1 MASDVCKHC
10 THAACLDVCPTGA
23 LMRTE
28 FGTVVVQQDVCNGC
42 GYCIPACPYGVI
54 DRREGDGRA
63 WKCTMCYD
71 RLGAGMEPACAKACP
86 TDSIQFGP
94 LDELRERAAGR
105 LDQVIEAGEAG
116 ARLYG
121 ADPGDGVGGDGAFF
135 LLLDEPE
142 AYGLPPD
149 PVVTTRDLPAMWR
162 HVGVA
167 AVTLAAAAA
176 ASFAAAAVRRPPMS
190 AAEAQ
195 ARQTRWQRKR
205 RAEQRVVPR
214 AEFTSYYGKPVLNPP
229 VWASPDI
236 PGYLFLGGLSGA
248 ASLLGAGADLTGRP
262 ALAATAKVGATA
274 AIGLSLVALVH
285 DLGRPARFLNMMR
298 VFKVTSPMSVGS
310 WLLAGY
316 APAIGVA
323 TASSLTRRMKPV
335 GAVAT
340 AGSAVLGPAVAA
352 YTAALISDTA
362 VPAWHEGYRELPFVF
377 TGSGAMAAGG
387 LGLLGAPVSESGQ
400 ARNLALLGWA
410 LEAVAFERM
419 KRRTGLVAEPYE
431 TGRGG
436 AYMRASQV
444 LGAVGVV
451 GAALTAAPGPVL
463 GGGRGR
469 RVVAAASGAALIAAS
484 AATRWGVFHAGMA
497 SARDPKYTVVPQR
510 ERLRSKAKPLD
521 ETVRCSESQA

>member
-1 MASDVCKHC
+1 M
-10 THAACLDVCPTGA
+10 T
-23 LMRTE
+23 
-28 FGTVVVQQDVCNGC
+28 
-42 GYCIPACPYGVI
+42 
-54 DRREGDGRA
+54 
-63 WKCTMCYD
+63 
-71 RLGAGMEPACAKACP
+71 
-86 TDSIQFGP
+86 
-94 LDELRERAAGR
+94 
-105 LDQVIEAGEAG
+105 
-116 ARLYG
+116 
-121 ADPGDGVGGDGAFF
+121 
-135 LLLDEPE
+135 
-142 AYGLPPD
+142 
-149 PVVTTRDLPAMWR
+149 
-162 HVGVA
+162 
-167 AVTLAAAAA
+167 
-176 ASFAAAAVRRPPMS
+176 
-190 AAEAQ
+190 AAEAL
-195 ARQTRWQRKR
+195 RGRKR
-205 RAEQRVVPR
+205 RAEQPVVPR
-214 AEFTSYYGKPVLNPP
+214 ADFTSYYGKPVLNPP

-274 AIGLSLVALVH
+274 AIGLSLAALVH

-323 TASSLTRRMKPV
+323 TASSLTGRMRPV

-362 VPAWHEGYRELPFVF
+362 VPAWHDGYRELPFVF

-387 LGLLGAPVSESGQ
+387 LGLLGAPVSEIGP

-419 KRRTGLVAEPYE
+419 KRRMGLVAEPYE

-484 AATRWGVFHAGMA
+484 AAMRWGVFHAGMA

-510 ERLRSKAKPLD
+510 ERLKSKAKPSD
-521 ETVRCSESQA
+521 